1 MKTHFFFV
9 GGEGMHLEPAAM
21 ERDKALPQR
30 FSIVQPQMSAAR
42 ELVISKD
49 KIQINVN
56 NVSIS

>member
-1 MKTHFFFV
+1 
-9 GGEGMHLEPAAM
+9 MHLEPAAM

-42 ELVISKD
+42 EPVISKD

-56 NVSIS
+56 NVSFHDFPLVLFNNS

>member
-1 MKTHFFFV
+1 
-9 GGEGMHLEPAAM
+9 MHLEPAAT
-21 ERDKALPQR
+21 ERDKALPQH

>member
-1 MKTHFFFV
+1 
-9 GGEGMHLEPAAM
+9 MHLEPAAM